1 LLLVPGATSPGNKKT
16 LLSQTE
22 SLMGKEIKY
31 ISSLRSAEL
40 VQMHPV
46 HADAHLE
53 RTEQSAAQASQ
64 F

>member
-1 LLLVPGATSPGNKKT
+1 
-16 LLSQTE
+16 
-22 SLMGKEIKY
+22 MGKEIKY